1 MSYEGDMRVNVSDDE
16 LIDEETDEY
25 WPKGERGSF
34 SGVPGPLTAYNAKA
48 GCGSIA
54 KSSAAEQVS
63 VSGTSSE
70 SSDAQGSVCASNIM
84 VGGGSIGDSS
94 SVTGSNSAQ
103 GSSGAQGSVSR
114 AN

>member
-1 MSYEGDMRVNVSDDE
+1 DEHPWDNPEEEEEEESEEDTDDLSYEGDMR
-16 LIDEETDEY
+16 
-25 WPKGERGSF
+25 
-34 SGVPGPLTAYNAKA
+34 PLTAYNAKA
-48 GCGSIA
+48 GCGSDA

-84 VGGGSIGDSS
+84 GGDGSVGDSS

-103 GSSGAQGSVSR
+103 GS
-114 AN
+114 